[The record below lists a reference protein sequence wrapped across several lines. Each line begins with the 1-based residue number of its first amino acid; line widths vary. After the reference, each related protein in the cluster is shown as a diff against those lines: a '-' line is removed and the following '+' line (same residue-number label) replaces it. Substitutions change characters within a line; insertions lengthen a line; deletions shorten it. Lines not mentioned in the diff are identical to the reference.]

1 MNRPEYRIPE
11 EKTQEVFTLAA
22 QLYAQHNQSYS
33 VKELMDAGAE
43 AKIPPEFI
51 QQAIDQLQLQHS
63 PTQQPVSTNR
73 SKPYL
78 VGLAIGLP
86 ILAGIAVAGWLL
98 ARNAATNAQVEKAP
112 VTGQPIP
119 GQPQL
124 SEATQGGG
132 NFKCGNLIFG
142 GQDLRDKNL
151 RGADCHDGKL
161 AGANLS
167 SLNLEGANLSRADLK
182 SANLNNAN
190 LKGADLTGANLA
202 GADLSSANLE
212 GANLSNTDLDNA
224 NLSNANLNRTDLAG
238 AKGANLNGAKKSGA
252 SFKGVTGN

>member
-63 PTQQPVSTNR
+63 PTQQPVPTHR
-73 SKPYL
+73 SKAYL

-86 ILAGIAVAGWLL
+86 ILAGIAAAGWLL
-98 ARNAATNAQVEKAP
+98 ARNAATNAQVEQAP
-112 VTGQPIP
+112 VETVQQSR

-124 SEATQGGG
+124 SDATQGGA
-132 NFKCGNLIFG
+132 NFKCAGLNLE
-142 GQDLRDKNL
+142 GQDLRGMKI
-151 RGADCHDGKL
+151 RDCIDANL
-161 AGANLS
+161 AGVNLS
-167 SLNLEGANLSRADLK
+167 GGDLEGANLSKSDLK
-182 SANLNNAN
+182 NANLSNAN
-190 LKGADLTGANLA
+190 LKGADLTGANLED
-202 GADLSSANLE
+202 ADLSGANLE
-212 GANLSNTDLDNA
+212 GANLSKTDLEGA
-224 NLSNANLNRTDLAG
+224 NLKGANIKNTDLAG
-238 AKGANLNGAKKSGA
+238 ANLEGANLNSVKK
-252 SFKGVTGN
+252 

>member
-63 PTQQPVSTNR
+63 PTQQPVPTHR
-73 SKPYL
+73 SKAYL

-98 ARNAATNAQVEKAP
+98 ARNAATNAQVEKPP
-112 VTGQPIP
+112 VETVQPIP
-119 GQPQL
+119 GQPSL
-124 SEATQGGG
+124 SG
-132 NFKCGNLIFG
+132 NFKCANLNLE
-142 GQDLRDKNL
+142 GQDLSGQDL
-151 RGADCHDGKL
+151 RGADCTNAKL
-161 AGANLS
+161 ANTNLS
-167 SLNLEGANLSRADLK
+167 AVNLEGANLSKTDLK
-182 SANLNNAN
+182 NAKLNDAN
-190 LKGADLTGANLA
+190 LKGADLAGADLA
-202 GADLSSANLE
+202 GADLSNTDLE
-212 GANLSNTDLDNA
+212 GANLSNTNLKNAKLNNA
-224 NLSNANLNRTDLAG
+224 NLQGADLAG
-238 AKGANLNGAKKSGA
+238 AKLEGAKK
-252 SFKGVTGN
+252 